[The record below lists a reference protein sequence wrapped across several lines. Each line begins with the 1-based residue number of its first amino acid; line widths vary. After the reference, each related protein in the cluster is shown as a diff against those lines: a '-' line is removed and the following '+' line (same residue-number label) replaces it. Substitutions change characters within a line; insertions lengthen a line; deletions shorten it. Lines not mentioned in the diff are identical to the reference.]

1 MVVNVCSC
9 VTFRVLIL
17 SVYIQMESYICHFS
31 IIASELFEAE
41 WMHVL
46 AIKSL
51 LNDTYM
57 VSCCGQGGFLEWH
70 RK

>member
-1 MVVNVCSC
+1 MVVNMCSC
-9 VTFRVLIL
+9 VRALIL
-17 SVYIQMESYICHFS
+17 SVVYIQTESYLSHFS

-41 WMHVL
+41 CMHVL

-57 VSCCGQGGFLEWH
+57 VSFCGQGGFLEWH